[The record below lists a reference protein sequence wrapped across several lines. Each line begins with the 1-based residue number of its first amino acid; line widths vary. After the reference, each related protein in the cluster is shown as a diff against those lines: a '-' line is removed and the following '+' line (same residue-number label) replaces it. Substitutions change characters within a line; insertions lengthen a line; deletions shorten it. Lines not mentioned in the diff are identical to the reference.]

1 MTKNFIRKLVF
12 CLAIVIYFNVISV
25 LADKN
30 ELNIYKQTISSTNDA
45 ISSGSAVIQESTE
58 VTTETENLE
67 KTTEN
72 FEDDDKVIVDVKNEN
87 NIVISGN
94 EGIIN
99 LIIQNIND
107 IKVDTED
114 GENVNIAINNNNNI
128 IVTGSS
134 GIINL
139 IVQNIDNITTNEKI
153 ESEKVVKTTEKST
166 VRRRSGGSRK
176 KISKEKKTES
186 TSETE
191 TEKTTEADISRKA
204 RLKIGSNKIMVNNK
218 EYTYDV
224 SPYISDN
231 YTLIPLRAASE
242 LFSAAVGWDNTD
254 KTASI
259 ISGNT
264 ITCFT
269 ANFDMIK
276 INGKSYKIAKP
287 PEITNNRIYVPIR
300 ALSDALHTDIKWVPE
315 TKEIIITE

>member
-1 MTKNFIRKLVF
+1 MS
-12 CLAIVIYFNVISV
+12 FNILSV
-25 LADKN
+25 LADEN
-30 ELNIYKQTISSTNDA
+30 ELNTSRQIINQINDVISTGGA
-45 ISSGSAVIQESTE
+45 IISEESTE
-58 VTTETENLE
+58 VTTETENIE
-67 KTTEN
+67 ETTEN
-72 FEDDDKVIVDVKNEN
+72 FEDDDKVTVDVKNEN

-114 GENVNIAINNNNNI
+114 GENVNIAINNSNNI

-139 IVQNIDNITTNEKI
+139 IVQNIDNIATNEKI
-153 ESEKVVKTTEKST
+153 ESEKVVKTAEKAT
-166 VRRRSGGSRK
+166 VRRHSGGSRK
-176 KISKEKKTES
+176 KTSKEKKTES
-186 TSETE
+186 TSETETEETTETE

-204 RLKIGSNKIMVNNK
+204 RLKIGSNKIVVNNK

-242 LFSAAVGWDNTD
+242 LFSAAVGWDTIS

-269 ANFDMIK
+269 ANLDMIK
-276 INGKSYKIAKP
+276 INGKSYRITKT

-300 ALSDALHTDIKWVPE
+300 ALSDALHTDIQWVPE
-315 TKEIIITE
+315 TKEIIITK